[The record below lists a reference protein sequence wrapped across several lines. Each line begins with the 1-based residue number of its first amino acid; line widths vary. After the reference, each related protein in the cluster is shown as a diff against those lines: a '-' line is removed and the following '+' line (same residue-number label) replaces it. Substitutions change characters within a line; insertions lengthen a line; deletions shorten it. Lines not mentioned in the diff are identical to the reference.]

1 MGYLSPVSAQV
12 QQLKNTV
19 DLWTVQGLEA
29 LTPPPPPPP
38 HRPPHAVENPRI
50 SQPSI
55 TPVLHARFQPTK
67 HQVVL
72 YCLFFKNLHINGPA
86 QFRPVLFEG
95 QLYFYHKNLRQKEV
109 FCIYNVKL
117 LLLSAEKIWEMLVLG
132 KAKSTYLSFFPEPFL
147 QLGI

>member
-19 DLWTVQGLEA
+19 DLWTGIRGTDTTT
-29 LTPPPPPPP
+29 TPPTPSTS
-38 HRPPHAVENPRI
+38 HAVENPRI